1 MSLFLLNLLL
11 AFIWAAAT
19 GSFTLGSLLVGF
31 GLGYVCLL
39 FVQGALGPSTYPS
52 KVRTV
57 VSFMAF
63 FAWEIIRANL
73 RVAYEVITPGRQI
86 RPGVVAVPLDAKT
99 DIEITLLAN
108 LTGMTPGTLSMDVS
122 DDKSVLYMHVMFLDD
137 VEEFRREIKQ
147 GFERRLLEVLR

>member
-1 MSLFLLNLLL
+1 MNLFLLNLLL

-19 GSFTLGSLLVGF
+19 GQFTLGSLLVGF

-39 FVQGALGPSTYPS
+39 VVQGALSPSTYPS

-57 VSFMAF
+57 ASFIAF
-63 FAWEIIRANL
+63 FVLEIIRANL

-86 RPGVVAVPLDAKT
+86 RPGVVAIPLDAKT

-108 LTGMTPGTLSMDVS
+108 LTGMTPGTLSLDVS
-122 DDKSVLYMHVMFLDD
+122 DDKTVLYMHVMFLDD
-137 VEEFRREIKQ
+137 VEEFRQEIKQ